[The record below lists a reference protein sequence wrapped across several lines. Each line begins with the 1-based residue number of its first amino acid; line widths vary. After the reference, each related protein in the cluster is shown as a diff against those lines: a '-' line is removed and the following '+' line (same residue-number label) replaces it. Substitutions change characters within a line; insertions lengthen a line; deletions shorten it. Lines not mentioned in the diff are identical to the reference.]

1 MQPLRSVD
9 AAEHGRQSRLRQL
22 RRPPSWQEEL
32 LRRRGERKT
41 KRASETSFIFLATS
55 AAGANCGDTFSGQ
68 QNHRR
73 HERGMNRMSP
83 SAKSRVSATGLA
95 KAANLRRLPQ
105 IGPAG
110 VVRLSEAVRPW
121 DRRVAN
127 SLVRLTAPT
136 ILYFTGGT
144 ASATSDQL
152 NEFRAPRAPATT
164 SPTPSTGW
172 SSSIDGARR
181 TGGASLRAQHKRC
194 IRI

>member
-1 MQPLRSVD
+1 
-9 AAEHGRQSRLRQL
+9 
-22 RRPPSWQEEL
+22 
-32 LRRRGERKT
+32 
-41 KRASETSFIFLATS
+41 
-55 AAGANCGDTFSGQ
+55 
-68 QNHRR
+68 
-73 HERGMNRMSP
+73 MSP

-152 NEFRAPRAPATT
+152 NESQGAESAGDDLTDPVNRMEFLNRWSEAYGRGVAPGTTQTVHTDLTFLRLDSRINFAPEWEL
-164 SPTPSTGW
+164 G
-172 SSSIDGARR
+172 
-181 TGGASLRAQHKRC
+181 LRA
-194 IRI
+194 